1 MVNSLAPT
9 KSLTTYT
16 TSVRDWYGV
25 NPSNWAEDGSL
36 HISGIHTIGVASVMV
51 NSLAPTK
58 SLTTYT
64 TSVRGW
70 YGVNPSI
77 WAENGSLH
85 VPGIHTVKMA
95 AVTDPKSVEW
105 LRRVDLDQVISTFR
119 QMQQFNSRNQENS
132 EQTPKI
138 SSSLLGLPN
147 SQAPMP
153 LTVTD
158 PKNVKWLRLVTRHG
172 VDPDQVISTFR
183 QMQQFNSRKPR
194 KLRTNAQNIV
204 KPLKPPPSEYADR
217 PNPQQHGS
225 TKLTQIGRLR
235 TKFY

>member
-1 MVNSLAPT
+1 MPT
-9 KSLTTYT
+9 KLPN
-16 TSVRDWYGV
+16 V
-25 NPSNWAEDGSL
+25 NPLIWAEDRNL
-36 HISGIHTIGVASVMV
+36 YTSGVHTIKMASMRA

-77 WAENGSLH
+77 RAESGSLH

-132 EQTPKI
+132 EQILKI
-138 SSSLLGLPN
+138 SSSLLSL
-147 SQAPMP
+147 
-153 LTVTD
+153 
-158 PKNVKWLRLVTRHG
+158 
-172 VDPDQVISTFR
+172 
-183 QMQQFNSRKPR
+183 
-194 KLRTNAQNIV
+194 
-204 KPLKPPPSEYADR
+204 PPSEYAGR

-225 TKLTQIGRLR
+225 TKSTQIGKLR
-235 TKFY
+235 THFC